1 MARGRPNVDAKLK
14 PVRAKRAAKGIRQGP
29 ALALA
34 PALAPIVDLCLK
46 LSVTSPEME
55 RVLRAVFV
63 DRAARWLLHHRR
75 GARAASDLKVA
86 LMIGIHRNFVREIR
100 SLRPPAQIDRMR
112 PRHRGEALLEAWASD
127 WRFLNEAGQ
136 PRDLPI
142 QAAAGEASFE
152 MLVQECLPGVS
163 MRTALAELR
172 RSGSVRL
179 LAEEQVRLRS
189 RTVRSVGLKASSIA
203 EVSERAGELLSTL
216 LHNLMAPEDARFCEG
231 IRPLEV
237 DGERLAIVRE
247 IIAKRSR
254 HFIDALAAELAH
266 EAGSGAKDGK
276 GIKVGVTI
284 HAHERKDISSD

>member
-1 MARGRPNVDAKLK
+1 VARGRPNVDAKLK
-14 PVRAKRAAKGIRQGP
+14 PVRAKRAAKGVRQGT

-34 PALAPIVDLCLK
+34 PALAPIVDLCLQ

-55 RVLRAVFV
+55 RVLRNVFV
-63 DRAARWLLHHRR
+63 ERAARWLLEHRR

-86 LMIGIHRNFVREIR
+86 LMVGIHRNFVREIR
-100 SLRPPAQIDRMR
+100 SLRPRAAVDR
-112 PRHRGEALLEAWASD
+112 PRRGHRAEALLDAWSSD
-127 WRFLNEAGQ
+127 WRFLNESGQ

-142 QAAAGEASFE
+142 QAAPGEPSFE

-231 IRPLEV
+231 IKPLEV
-237 DGERLAIVRE
+237 DGERLAIVRD

-254 HFIDALAAELAH
+254 HFIDALTTELAH
-266 EAGSGAKDGK
+266 EAVSGSK
-276 GIKVGVTI
+276 GSKPTKVGIMI
-284 HAHERKDISSD
+284 HAYEKTGPSSE